1 MESLEVSARTVDE
14 AVELALEKLGVAPD
28 EVEVVVLS
36 KGKSGFLGLGAEEAR
51 VRVSRRPSEEE
62 GPLTGLSEEILG
74 KVLSLM
80 KIPAS
85 VAVRESSSSSAV
97 GGYSSVALNIIG
109 DDLGILIGRRGQT
122 LSSLQYLVYLMLS
135 HQTKARVPLVI
146 DVDGYRERRAE
157 ALRRLALHMSEQV
170 SSTGQSVTL
179 EPMSAGERR
188 IIHLALQD
196 NPGVSTQSIGE
207 GEERRVTIL
216 SQK

>member
-1 MESLEVSARTVDE
+1 MKSLEVSARTVDE

-51 VRVSRRPSEEE
+51 VRVSRLSSEEE
-62 GPLTGLSEEILG
+62 GPLAEEILG
-74 KVLSLM
+74 KLLSLM

-85 VAVRESSSSSAV
+85 IAVMESSSSSVV
-97 GGYSSVALNIIG
+97 GGHSSVALNIIG

-146 DVDGYRERRAE
+146 DVDGYRERRVE

-179 EPMSAGERR
+179 EPMSASERR

>member
-1 MESLEVSARTVDE
+1 
-14 AVELALEKLGVAPD
+14 
-28 EVEVVVLS
+28 
-36 KGKSGFLGLGAEEAR
+36 
-51 VRVSRRPSEEE
+51 
-62 GPLTGLSEEILG
+62 LTGLSEEILG

-85 VAVRESSSSSAV
+85 IAVRESSSSSVV